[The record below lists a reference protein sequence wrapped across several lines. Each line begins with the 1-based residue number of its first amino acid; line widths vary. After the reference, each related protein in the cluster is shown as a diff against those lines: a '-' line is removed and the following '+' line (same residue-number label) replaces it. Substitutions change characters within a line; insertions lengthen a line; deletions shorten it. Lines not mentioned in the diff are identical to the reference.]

1 MTREYP
7 EAVAGPYD
15 PPPSE
20 FEDQDGRRVVV
31 RRYDGGIEPLLEMYQ
46 EFDSADRAQGIPPA
60 NESQIRSWLEQLLR
74 EDCVNVVAYHEGR
87 PIGHA
92 ILVPDDECAS
102 ELAIFVLRAY
112 QGAGIGTEL
121 IERLLGAGREEGIE
135 RVWLT
140 VERWNSSAIALYR
153 KVGFVPTD
161 DGSFE
166 LEMSARLLDDEY
178 EPEA

>member
-7 EAVAGPYD
+7 DRVAGPYD

-20 FEDQDGRRVVV
+20 FEDQEGRRIAV
-31 RRYDGGIEPLLEMYQ
+31 RRYDEGIEPLLEMYQ
-46 EFDSADRAQGIPPA
+46 AFNPEDRAQGIPPA
-60 NESQIRSWLEQLLR
+60 NESQIRTWLEQLLE
-74 EDCVNVVAYHEGR
+74 EDCVNVVAYHEER

-92 ILVPDDECAS
+92 ILVPDGCRGS
-102 ELAIFVLRAY
+102 ELAIFVLREY

-121 IERLLGAGREEGIE
+121 IERLLGAGREAGIE

-140 VERWNSSAIALYR
+140 VERWNSPAIALYR
-153 KVGFVPTD
+153 KVGFVSTD

-166 LEMSARLLDDEY
+166 LEMAARLLDAE
-178 EPEA
+178 ER